1 MLKKILN
8 LLILSVLI
16 LVVDSFFLKS
26 ISSYYN
32 TLVNN
37 IQGSDLKLKM
47 LPTALCYLFIIFSLQ
62 YFIIN
67 KHVNIKQSVIDA
79 ALLGWSIYG
88 IFEFTNHAIFEKWE
102 WFSVIVD
109 TTWGG
114 ILYGLVTYIYFMT
127 NLDN

>member
-1 MLKKILN
+1 MLKKLLN
-8 LLILSVLI
+8 LFKLSVLI
-16 LVVDSFFLKS
+16 LIVDSVFLTS

-32 TLVNN
+32 TLVNK

-62 YFIIN
+62 YFIVN
-67 KHVNIKQSVIDA
+67 KHVNITQSVIDA

-114 ILYGLVTYIYFMT
+114 ILYSLVTFIYFMT
-127 NLDN
+127 NFDN